1 MSKILELV
9 KATETAEA
17 ERQAAEA
24 VALQALLE
32 ARLADAR
39 TLLESEV
46 IGEYDIE
53 VMRHDI
59 DAAVL
64 RIAPRVWRGL
74 AHFNMVTFRP
84 GNWQVKM
91 EGAGD
96 GFYVGSAEDWSQPY
110 AVKFLVALHRQFE
123 RQHVS
128 EVERFASR
136 LVGSYADAD
145 EAHAMLMKLAPE
157 RAAEWDAAL
166 AGRRQRE
173 EREAAEKRVAAEAR
187 RQAFEAYLAAL
198 VEFRE
203 AYRAARAANRA
214 AFDELKARVERPIS
228 VRDIEYAIVAQD
240 DEGGR
245 QAETR
250 IVTAYAASGELI
262 AGNGWTVIENGRSRA
277 WVFRTVTR
285 VSAAYEARPDQTEYS
300 HLFLRRYNSFDA
312 LAFTERDE
320 DEVKAVFAAMSWPEE
335 PRPSEFGVF
344 DFSNEER
351 RRIDDVLGRADE
363 PAEHLE

>member
-17 ERQAAEA
+17 QHKAAEA
-24 VALQALLE
+24 EALQALLE
-32 ARLADAR
+32 ARLADAGA
-39 TLLESEV
+39 LLESEV
-46 IGEYDIE
+46 LGEYDIE
-53 VMRHDI
+53 VTRHDV

-84 GNWQVKM
+84 GNWQVRK
-91 EGAGD
+91 EGAID
-96 GFYVGSAEDWSQPY
+96 GFYVGSAEDWWSQPR
-110 AVKFLVALHRQFE
+110 AIQFLVELHREYE
-123 RQHVS
+123 RQHVF
-128 EVERFASR
+128 EVERFAGR
-136 LVGSYADAD
+136 LAGNYADAD

-173 EREAAEKRVAAEAR
+173 EREAAEKRAAAEAR

-203 AYRAARAANRA
+203 AYRAARTANRA

-240 DEGGR
+240 DAGGR
-245 QAETR
+245 QVETR
-250 IVTAYAASGELI
+250 IVTAYADSGQLQT
-262 AGNGWTVIENGRSRA
+262 GNVWTVIENGRTRV
-277 WVFRTVTR
+277 WVFRTITR
-285 VSAAYEARPDQTEYS
+285 VSAAYVARPDQTEYS

-320 DEVKAVFAAMSWPEE
+320 DEVKAVFAAMTWPEE

-344 DFSNEER
+344 DFSSEER
-351 RRIDDVLGRADE
+351 RRIDDVLGRADI
-363 PAEHLE
+363 PY

>member
-17 ERQAAEA
+17 QHKAAEVA
-24 VALQALLE
+24 ALQALLE
-32 ARLADAR
+32 ARLADAGA
-39 TLLESEV
+39 LLESEV

-53 VMRHDI
+53 VMRHDV

-84 GNWQVKM
+84 GNWQVRK
-91 EGAGD
+91 EGAID
-96 GFYVGSAEDWSQPY
+96 GFYVGSAEDWWSQPR
-110 AVKFLVALHRQFE
+110 AIQFLVELHREYE

-128 EVERFASR
+128 EVERYSGR
-136 LVGSYADAD
+136 LVGNYADAD

-173 EREAAEKRVAAEAR
+173 EREAAEKRASAEAR

-250 IVTAYAASGELI
+250 IVTAYADSGQLQT
-262 AGNGWTVIENGRSRA
+262 GNAWTVIEDGRSRV
-277 WVFRTVTR
+277 WVFRTITR
-285 VSAAYEARPDQTEYS
+285 VSAAYVARPDQTEYS

-320 DEVKAVFAAMSWPEE
+320 DEVKAVFAAMTWPEE

-351 RRIDDVLGRADE
+351 RRIDDVLGRADI
-363 PAEHLE
+363 PY